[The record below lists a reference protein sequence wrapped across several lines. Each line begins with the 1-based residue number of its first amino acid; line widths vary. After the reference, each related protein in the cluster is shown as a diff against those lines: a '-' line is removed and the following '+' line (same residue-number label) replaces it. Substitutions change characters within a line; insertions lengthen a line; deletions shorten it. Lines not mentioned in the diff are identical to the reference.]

1 MLKDGEQCE
10 EGVKNRQDPA
20 GPSGQHIT
28 RDLYALPATQKY
40 KGKKYVERTTCCTR
54 ESTSP
59 KCEKN
64 HVVDYCTTY
73 VH

>member
-54 ESTSP
+54 E
-59 KCEKN
+59 
-64 HVVDYCTTY
+64 
-73 VH
+73 